1 MMMDSIDF
9 FNKKSESLMTIP
21 IIDKTNFIQQIQ
33 LQKNPFFKEYFA
45 FYSSWSGG
53 ITTDPDLMLLPM
65 DDHMVHRGDGIFE
78 GIKAVNRSIYLLQE
92 HLERLFDSA
101 RKISLNLPFDRNHVQ
116 HILIETLRVANK
128 NNAMIR
134 IFISRG
140 PGNFSVNPYD
150 SIQPQ
155 LYVMIHSL
163 KEPSIEKYQNGIVI
177 GQSKIPI
184 KSSWMNQVKSCNY
197 LPNVLMKKEAVDRG
211 IDFVIGIDSDG
222 LITEGPTENIMIVDS
237 HENIIQPPCNN
248 ILKGLTMTRVCELAR
263 ENGMKTEIKSI
274 SFDDLK
280 SAREILIT
288 GTSLNVLPV
297 VKFDDLTIGDGKPGR
312 IAKKLNEFMLADI
325 LHGNH
330 GVAF

>member
-1 MMMDSIDF
+1 M
-9 FNKKSESLMTIP
+9 L
-21 IIDKTNFIQQIQ
+21 IINKTNFIEQIQ
-33 LQKNPFFKEYFA
+33 LQKNPFFKDYFA

-53 ITTDPDLMLLPM
+53 VTTDPDLMLLPM

-78 GIKAVNRSIYLLQE
+78 GIKAINRSIYLLDE

-101 RKISLNLPFDRNHVQ
+101 RKISLDLPFDKNHVRN
-116 HILIETLRVANK
+116 ILIETLKVANK
-128 NNAMIR
+128 NDAMIR

-140 PGNFSVNPYD
+140 PGNYSVNPYD

-163 KEPSIEKYQNGIVI
+163 KAPSAEKYKNGITI
-177 GQSKIPI
+177 GQSKVPL

-222 LITEGPTENIMIVDS
+222 FITEGPTENIMIVDRD
-237 HENIIQPPCNN
+237 ENIIHPPINN
-248 ILKGLTMTRVCELAR
+248 ILKGITMTRACELAR
-263 ENGMKTEIKSI
+263 EHGMKTEIKSI

-297 VKFDDLTIGDGKPGR
+297 VKFDDFTIGDGRPGNV
-312 IAKKLNEFMLADI
+312 ANKLNELMLSDI
-325 LHGNH
+325 TRGDR
-330 GVAF
+330 GVSF